1 MDGDLKI
8 CDIGNVFAYIWRT
21 SGDIAK
27 WMVPFNSAHQIGLTT
42 LLKEVLTLD
51 EGVCGQCFKICKIGN
66 LFAYN
71 WRTNKDTAKWMVP
84 FDSARQIGLDTLL
97 QEVLTVAEVVWM
109 MI

>member
-1 MDGDLKI
+1 MALFD
-8 CDIGNVFAYIWRT
+8 
-21 SGDIAK
+21 
-27 WMVPFNSAHQIGLTT
+27 SAHQIGLTT

-84 FDSARQIGLDTLL
+84 FDSAHQIGLDTLL
-97 QEVLTVAEVVWM
+97 QEVLTVAEGFWM